1 MNKVLL
7 KYNNI
12 THLPADYQHRVMN
25 LGDFYQQTP
34 FDSDFQVYYVTELD
48 FALASLDPSTDW
60 VVVVSA
66 GHCSHDRNI
75 YDKLIVEALKS
86 NSPMIGHVL
95 NFKDQY
101 PHIHPQLFAF
111 NYKTWVSA
119 GWPSWEY
126 SGEAEHF
133 IANAI
138 ESSVETFHD
147 DYTPY
152 WIRNKG
158 HLQEYAVEEMQVGA
172 QVIREFVEMGLTI
185 TNVPE
190 HIRRN
195 KFHLYPDQQWENF
208 YNFLQGKNYTGS
220 VHEQK
225 QYSELITNLQKQVK
239 SQYYV
244 LNTEPLQ
251 RPEVNEK
258 IDHYSGVAAGLKLF
272 ATAVKNG
279 FDENTSITYF
289 DFSQTAIN
297 FQKYVIENWDGN
309 ISTYENVCTNFTK
322 NETDSFVCQPR
333 GTYQEN
339 LDYLIEQIDCSA
351 EILQVHWKQ
360 FKKLS
365 IEFIELNL
373 YNKQDQKNLAKLIQK
388 HNNNYLWISNAF
400 WMEYS
405 LVMFG
410 KDQLKEFRDN
420 LFMELQR
427 TNSKVYLDVEDT
439 WYQGIITFAN

>member
-1 MNKVLL
+1 MKKVLL

-12 THLPADYQHRVMN
+12 THLPADYQHRVID
-25 LGDFYQQTP
+25 LGDFYQQSP
-34 FDSDFQVYYVTELD
+34 FNSDFKVYYVTELD

-66 GHCSHDRNI
+66 GHCSQDRNI
-75 YDKLIVEALKS
+75 YNKLIVEALKS
-86 NSPMIGHVL
+86 NSPMIGHIL
-95 NFKDQY
+95 NFKGQY

-126 SGEAEHF
+126 SGQTEHF

-138 ESSVETFHD
+138 ETSSETFHD
-147 DYTPY
+147 DYTPH
-152 WIRNKG
+152 WIRNQG
-158 HLQEYAVEEMQVGA
+158 HLQEYAVEEMQVGS
-172 QVIREFVEMGLTI
+172 QVIREFIEMGLTI
-185 TNVPE
+185 INVPD

-208 YNFLQGKNYTGS
+208 YHFLQGQNYNGS
-220 VHEQK
+220 VYEQK
-225 QYSELITNLQKQVK
+225 KYADLITNLQKQVK

-251 RPEVNEK
+251 RPEVSEK
-258 IDHYSGVAAGLKLF
+258 IDHYVGVAAGLKLF
-272 ATAVKNG
+272 ATATKNG
-279 FDENTSITYF
+279 FDNKTQITYF
-289 DFSQTAIN
+289 DFSQAALD
-297 FQKYVIENWDGN
+297 FQKHIIKNWDGN
-309 ISTYENVCTNFTK
+309 VSTYESICANFK
-322 NETDSFVCQPR
+322 QSSPYLFVCEPR

-339 LDYLIEQIDCSA
+339 LNYLIEQIGCS
-351 EILQVHWKQ
+351 EETLQVCWTQ
-360 FKKLS
+360 YQKLQ

-373 YNKQDQKNLAKLIQK
+373 YNKQDISNLAHLIQM

-420 LFMELQR
+420 LFVELQ
-427 TNSKVYLDVEDT
+427 TTESKVYLDIEDT
-439 WYQGIITFAN
+439 WYQGIITFGN